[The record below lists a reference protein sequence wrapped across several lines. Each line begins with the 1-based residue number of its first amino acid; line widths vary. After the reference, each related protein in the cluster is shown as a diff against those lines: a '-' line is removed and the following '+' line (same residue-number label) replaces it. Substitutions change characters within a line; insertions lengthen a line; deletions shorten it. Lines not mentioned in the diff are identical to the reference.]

1 MPKKVHDLAGLTA
14 LDTSVLRDL
23 SSALARGGFDE
34 KALYRAEAI
43 APRQLDAVRVP
54 LVLAHLRRDDGAA
67 ALLLRLFA
75 YDDVVARDA
84 LDRAMSAALV
94 DRLLD
99 AGLFERSDEGIATRF
114 RIMPF
119 YDVYFLSDDMTA
131 AGDPVMG
138 PGATT
143 HVLGAAFRAKP
154 GQRMLDMGCGAGTF
168 ALLAAKAGADATGV
182 DLHPRA
188 VAIAE
193 INARLN
199 GLSARFLAGDLFAP
213 VAGETF
219 DLVVS
224 QPPFVITPPDLE
236 TTTYLHGGAMGDEL
250 TMRLLGELPKHLS
263 DRGSAL
269 VLFDSADRKAPLIER
284 VRAAISNDDLQ
295 IFAFVGKGAGADQQA
310 SAYAAARHPSL
321 DDDYRDAVFRYL
333 AHLERCGIDTASR
346 VLLRVSRPGPNETA
360 FAASRPL
367 DTLNALDAA
376 ALERAHDGIVAASRS
391 DDDLARRALTLPAGS
406 RFIEERP
413 VGGEPSVKLLVRGIA
428 ERELSDAAAAL
439 IELVASEDSLDA
451 ASAKFA
457 ELAGAS
463 VAEIRPQVLAFVR
476 ESLAGGVLELRQPS
490 R

>member
-1 MPKKVHDLAGLTA
+1 MPKKVHDIGGLSA
-14 LDTSVLRDL
+14 LDGAILRDL
-23 SSALARGGFDE
+23 RAALTRSLFDE
-34 KALYRAEAI
+34 KSLYRAEAI

-54 LVLAHLRRDDGAA
+54 LVLAHLRRDDTPAS
-67 ALLLRLFA
+67 LLLRLFA
-75 YDDVVARDA
+75 YDDAVERAKLDQA
-84 LDRAMSAALV
+84 LGSALV
-94 DRLLD
+94 DRLFD
-99 AGLFERSDEGIATRF
+99 AGLFERSGQGVGARF

-143 HVLGAAFRAKP
+143 HVLGAAFRAKA

-188 VAIAE
+188 VAISE

-284 VRAAISNDDLQ
+284 VRAAISDDDLQ

-333 AHLERCGIDTASR
+333 AHLERCGIETASR
-346 VLLRVSRPGPNETA
+346 VLLRVSRPGPNEA
-360 FAASRPL
+360 PFAASRPL
-367 DTLNALDAA
+367 ETLNALDAD
-376 ALERAHDGIVAASRS
+376 ALERAHEGLVAASRG
-391 DDDLARRALTLPAGS
+391 DGELARRALALPAGS

-413 VGGEPSVKLLVRGIA
+413 VGGEPSIKLQVRGLA
-428 ERELSDAAAAL
+428 DRELSDAAAAL
-439 IELVASEDSLDA
+439 IELVISEASLDA
-451 ASAKFA
+451 ACAKFA
-457 ELAGAS
+457 ELAGAP
-463 VAEIRPQVLAFVR
+463 VEEMRPQVLVFVR
-476 ESLAGGVLELRQPS
+476 ESLAGGVLELR
-490 R
+490 